1 MQIRNKYRISL
12 LIVLVMS
19 MSVITAITSPVMGVT
34 IVKMGDNNAIDKSI
48 LAIREDVPNPSILE
62 YNSLE
67 FSLKISHCF
76 GPVIWIG
83 HGNDQGIETENFQM
97 SWVDFASNIEKTPAK
112 DVVLSCDSKNLLK
125 QTDLE
130 ETDVFTFEESIDA
143 VIGGLFTSYIIT
155 KSQTIID
162 KLLVRAINIVSGT
175 VQKEELVVL
184 IDDGGGAAPP
194 PTPPTPTVTY
204 IVRNPFGPSG
214 GWGIVETVWNCG
226 NLAMVVIGALL
237 TFSSIWIVAKV
248 AEVISAAG
256 LSFFSACANFFA
268 VLFNHM
274 SSVAMIGSA
283 FLAFLPAIVNFI
295 CTKLIPKIAW
305 YLAAA
310 AIADVTAQA
319 AAVAA
324 TAGTALA
331 LKVLQIIS
339 IVLTVVWWVIGSIS
353 DITDVDD
360 ICNMPAWM
368 FGG

>member
-12 LIVLVMS
+12 LIVLIMS

-34 IVKMGDNNAIDKSI
+34 IVKMSDNNAIDKSI

-67 FSLKISHCF
+67 FSLRISNCF

-83 HGNDQGIETENFQM
+83 HGNDQGIATDNFQM
-97 SWVDFASNIEKTPAK
+97 SWVEFASNIEKTPAK
-112 DVVLSCDSKNLLK
+112 DIVLSCDSKNLVK

-130 ETDVFTFEESIDA
+130 ETDVFTFEGSIDA
-143 VIGGLFTSYIIT
+143 VIGGLFSSYLIVR
-155 KSQTIID
+155 SQTIID
-162 KLLVRAINIVSGT
+162 KLLVRAINIVSGIA
-175 VQKEELVVL
+175 QKEELAFVV
-184 IDDGGGAAPP
+184 DDGGGGS
-194 PTPPTPTVTY
+194 TSTVNY
-204 IVRNPFGPSG
+204 IVRNPFGPTG
-214 GWGIVETVWNCG
+214 GWGIVETIWNCG
-226 NLAMVVIGALL
+226 NLAIVVIGALL
-237 TFSSIWIVAKV
+237 TFSSCWIVVKV
-248 AEVISAAG
+248 KSVISAAS

-274 SSVAMIGSA
+274 SSVAMIGGA
-283 FLAFLPAIVNFI
+283 FLAFLPEIIIFI
-295 CTKLIPKIAW
+295 CTKLIPAIAW

-339 IVLTVVWWVIGSIS
+339 IVLTVVWWIIGSIS
-353 DITDVDD
+353 DITDIDD